1 MTIKVH
7 QHPIQTTLAALQCLL
22 IVSGSLFIAW
32 IMKARGYPDPSLV
45 WHPIPTFIR
54 SYGFLLLL
62 IPAGWV
68 FSTLWLESHPRHRQS
83 RILSLLTGFV
93 LLGALLFLF
102 FVSALQATGSGK
114 LPF

>member
-7 QHPIQTTLAALQCLL
+7 QHPIQTILAALQCLL